1 MVLDSRTCIKVKF
14 IQSFRAVYKIIQ
26 DGRQKNI
33 DLDCSGCCCLIGFI
47 FVSLSTFKIVEIKEN
62 ENTSLQIQITYYYY
76 CIFSSYFVTINAF
89 LANYWRSTSC
99 PVEHAKFQCMAIQV
113 LAVLYLICHQLVS

>member
-14 IQSFRAVYKIIQ
+14 IQWFRAVNKIIQ

-33 DLDCSGCCCLIGFI
+33 DLDFSGCCFSIGFI

-62 ENTSLQIQITYYYY
+62 ENTSLQIQITYNYY
-76 CIFSSYFVTINAF
+76 CLFPSVHTIFCYN
-89 LANYWRSTSC
+89 
-99 PVEHAKFQCMAIQV
+99 
-113 LAVLYLICHQLVS
+113 

>member
-14 IQSFRAVYKIIQ
+14 IPWFRAVNKIIQ

-33 DLDCSGCCCLIGFI
+33 DLDCSGCCCSIYFCFI

-62 ENTSLQIQITYYYY
+62 ENTSLQITYNYY
-76 CIFSSYFVTINAF
+76 CLFPSVHTIFCYN
-89 LANYWRSTSC
+89 
-99 PVEHAKFQCMAIQV
+99 
-113 LAVLYLICHQLVS
+113 